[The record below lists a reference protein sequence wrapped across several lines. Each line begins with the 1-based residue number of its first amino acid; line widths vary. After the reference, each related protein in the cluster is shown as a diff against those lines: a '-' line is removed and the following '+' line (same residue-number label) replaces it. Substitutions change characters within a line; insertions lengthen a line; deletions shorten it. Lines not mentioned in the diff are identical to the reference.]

1 MISGSNLAVMVSVVS
16 YLELYTYKP
25 NTQNYI
31 FISNIIILITKS
43 F

>member
-1 MISGSNLAVMVSVVS
+1 MIPGSNLEVKVSVVS
-16 YLELYTYKP
+16 YLKLYTYKP

-31 FISNIIILITKS
+31 FISNIIRLITKT